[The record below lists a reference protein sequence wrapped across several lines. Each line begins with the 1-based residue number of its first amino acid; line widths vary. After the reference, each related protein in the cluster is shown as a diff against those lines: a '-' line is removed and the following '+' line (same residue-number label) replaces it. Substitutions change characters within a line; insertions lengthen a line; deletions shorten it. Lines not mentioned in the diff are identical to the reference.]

1 MKYEL
6 KDLETAC
13 VLNEQITKENEFLKT
28 ELKSK
33 NEVIK
38 LIINERKTIEDIPLH
53 LPVNF
58 DVNRRVVSNNSKTVY
73 RNKNKNNKIEIIGE
87 ILCKM
92 D

>member
-6 KDLETAC
+6 KDLETAR

-53 LPVNF
+53 LRGNS
-58 DVNRRVVSNNSKTVY
+58 DVNCRVVSNNSKTHQHGVS
-73 RNKNKNNKIEIIGE
+73 
-87 ILCKM
+87 
-92 D
+92 